1 MPLNFLIK
9 PSNSYNNP
17 PIKIPSKQRCYLS
30 KTETGHIA
38 VLNPVI
44 DKISLTYSVDEKTAQ
59 DAILQGL
66 QFSVKDESFKEY
78 AHWAAPSVPYKF
90 KARVTPPD
98 LDSQIL
104 VFADPKKKDI
114 RFLKFEFN
122 PAQLGPVGMEYFK
135 ETMIPEILLDESA
148 TETFLAEAYVP
159 RLDIAC
165 DLVNLGMSNL
175 MLESSVP
182 GKTHA
187 YYGLDGILET
197 SYLGVGAKG
206 NSNTKIYNKAQELL
220 DGGKPVPF
228 GGAEIIRVERTVA
241 TKLKLADLHKLKN
254 PFKSLDFFVPET
266 VNYPESEHHWM
277 MFLDSCRYRSEVG
290 ALAQIP
296 EQMREAYKLQLKQ
309 AKKPIWEPEKIW
321 SGWTKTLT
329 GTGLI
334 VSSK

>member
-1 MPLNFLIK
+1 MSLFFVIK

-17 PIKIPSKQRCYLS
+17 PIKIPSKNYCYS
-30 KTETGHIA
+30 YKTETGRIA

-59 DAILQGL
+59 DSILQGL

-98 LDSQIL
+98 LDSQIF

-122 PAQLGPVGMEYFK
+122 PAQLGSDGIDFFK
-135 ETMIPEILLDESA
+135 ETMLPEILLDELA

-175 MLESSVP
+175 LVESSIS

-187 YYGLDGILET
+187 YFGLDGMLET
-197 SYLGVGAKG
+197 SYLGAGTKG
-206 NSNTKIYNKAQELL
+206 NSNTKFYNKTQELL
-220 DGGKPVPF
+220 DGGKPAAY
-228 GGAEIIRVERTVA
+228 GGAEVIRVERTIA

-254 PFKSLDFFVPET
+254 PFKVLDFFIPET
-266 VNYPESEHHWM
+266 VHYPESEHHWM
-277 MFLDSCRYRSEVG
+277 MFLDSCKYRGEAG

-296 EQMREAYKLQLKQ
+296 EGLRKAYEEELKQ
-309 AKKPIWEPEKIW
+309 AKKSIWKPDQIW
-321 SGWTKTLT
+321 KNWERALED
-329 GTGLI
+329 TGLI
-334 VSSK
+334 SL